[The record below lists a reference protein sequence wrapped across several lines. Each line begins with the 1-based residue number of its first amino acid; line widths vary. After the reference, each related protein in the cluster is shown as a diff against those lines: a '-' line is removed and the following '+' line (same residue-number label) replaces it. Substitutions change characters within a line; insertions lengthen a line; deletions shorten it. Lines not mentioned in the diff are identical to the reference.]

1 MISVQNHQQP
11 LNGNKK
17 HLMNVKIEI
26 RKQSW
31 TLKTIA
37 FLLLLSLFYN
47 LPAIAQVSVKLS
59 QTIEQYEGKSYYLH
73 VVETQ
78 QTLFGISK
86 AYGITVESLMMAN
99 PDARRGIRVNQ
110 VLRVPAGGNLNSAA
124 MTTAP
129 PKPDKAANDEYEYIY
144 HVAGKNE
151 TFAYLADIYLMNE
164 RLIRNANPSRGEP
177 FTEGDYILVP
187 ITKKGA
193 PPSATEAQYKRS
205 GFDPFVRNTPAPS
218 QTQSQTQQTR
228 PVQQQSESRP
238 ASTSQ
243 QQLES
248 SRPVEMV
255 AAFDRPVQ
263 QTQNRPTEPV
273 MPDSSP
279 KTESSTDK
287 HIVKPQETLFGV
299 ARKYN
304 LSPAE
309 ILSAN
314 PGMSEN
320 LKAGQIV
327 KIPGQKQTAQS
338 AAGTG
343 NDSLI
348 YHTVEKG
355 ETLFRISRQ
364 YGVSIDELKKTNP
377 GLTETLKVGQKIL
390 ISKKKITKP
399 YLVHKVENQQR
410 TRLLA
415 RDFGIS
421 LDEINNLNPSIG
433 RQVFPNQK
441 VKIPL
446 DPNSDF
452 TPLRPG
458 QPLEIDFKE
467 DAPVEEPDEIVS
479 EDEYACVAD
488 EKNRSKLYRVA
499 LMLPLFLEDVEAM
512 KGHEQRPALD
522 SDTPRPLAFLPF
534 YNGFLMAADSLAA
547 HFGLKLELMVYD
559 VDQSTAKASKAL
571 NDPKLK
577 NVDLIIGPFF
587 TQPFDMLASFAN
599 ENKILIINPMSQRK
613 EITYGNP
620 FVVKL
625 KPDVSDQFD
634 QVAAS
639 IAGNYPDAKVFIYHS
654 NAFRNA
660 NEVNLLKEKLESQ
673 LPPQIKISNADIL
686 IAEERHRRRAAFASG
701 FFEAEGRRFDT
712 HLLRLESYDSAV
724 FDNGIRLFAYDRDS
738 IRSFR
743 RSMSNIRDNIV
754 VVYSEDRVFA
764 MEFIN
769 KINQISDSISIKVI
783 GLPHWNRFDNL
794 FNEHLLRLNAHYLE
808 PGFIDYN
815 NIKTEFF
822 IHQYREENGIE
833 PTTYAFEGFDIGW
846 YFLSLLQRYGKD
858 AAFCL
863 PDYKAKLL
871 QTSYTF
877 KRPEEN
883 NGFENTYWNIYSYR
897 NYKLMPVK
905 NSYFFKR

>member
-1 MISVQNHQQP
+1 MRAHIA
-11 LNGNKK
+11 
-17 HLMNVKIEI
+17 IE
-26 RKQSW
+26 KQSGA
-31 TLKTIA
+31 LKIIVF
-37 FLLLLSLFYN
+37 FLLMLLFYN
-47 LPAIAQVSVKLS
+47 LPLTAQVSVKLS

-73 VVETQ
+73 VVESQ

-110 VLRVPAGGNLNSAA
+110 VLRVPAGGNLNPAA
-124 MTTAP
+124 MTTTA

-187 ITKKGA
+187 ITKKGT
-193 PPSATEAQYKRS
+193 PPSATESQYKRS
-205 GFDPFVRNTPAPS
+205 GFDPFVRTTPTPS
-218 QTQSQTQQTR
+218 QAQTQTQQTR
-228 PVQQQSESRP
+228 PVQQSTSGS
-238 ASTSQ
+238 ASTGQ
-243 QQLES
+243 QQLTDS
-248 SRPVEMV
+248 KPVEMV
-255 AAFDRPVQ
+255 ASFDQPVQ
-263 QTQNRPTEPV
+263 QTQNRPKEPV
-273 MPDSSP
+273 MPDNSP

-287 HIVKPQETLFGV
+287 HIVKPQETLYSV

-327 KIPGQKQTAQS
+327 KIPGQKQTSQS
-338 AAGTG
+338 AASQG

-364 YGVSIDELKKTNP
+364 YAVSIEELKKTNP

-390 ISKKKITKP
+390 ISKKKITQP
-399 YLVHKVENQQR
+399 YLIHKVENQQR
-410 TRLLA
+410 TKLLA
-415 RDFGIS
+415 RDFGITM
-421 LDEINNLNPSIG
+421 DEINNLNPSIG
-433 RQVFPNQK
+433 KQVFPNQK

-446 DPNSDF
+446 DPQSEY
-452 TPLRPG
+452 TPVKPG
-458 QPLEIDFKE
+458 QIREYDFKQ
-467 DAPVEEPDEIVS
+467 DTPDIEPDEIVS
-479 EDEYACVAD
+479 EDEYACEVD
-488 EKNRSKLYRVA
+488 EENRAKLYRVA

-512 KGHEQRPALD
+512 KGIGQRPAQD

-534 YNGFLMAADSLAA
+534 YNGFLMAADSLAT

-577 NVDLIIGPFF
+577 SVDLIIGPFF
-587 TQPFDMLASFAN
+587 SQPFDMLASFAN

-625 KPDVSDQFD
+625 KPDVNDQFE

-660 NEVNLLKEKLESQ
+660 NEVNLLKEKLEKH
-673 LPPQIKISNADIL
+673 LPHQIKISNTDIL
-686 IAEERHRRRAAFASG
+686 RADERHRRRAAFATG

-712 HLLRLESYDSAV
+712 HILREQSYDSAV
-724 FDNGIRLFAYDRDS
+724 FENAIKVFAYDRDS

-743 RSMSNIRDNIV
+743 RNMSNIRDNVV

-808 PGFIDYN
+808 PSFIDYN
-815 NIKTEFF
+815 NLKTEFF
-822 IHQYREENGIE
+822 IQQYRSENGIE
-833 PTTYAFEGFDIGW
+833 PTNYAFEGFDIGW

-858 AAFCL
+858 AAYCL

-871 QTSYTF
+871 QTSYSF
-877 KRPEEN
+877 KRTDDN

-897 NYKLMPVK
+897 NYRLMPVT